1 MSKKMRPL
9 IVGLTGGIASGKS
22 MVAKDFKALGARLI
36 DADRISRE
44 VVRPGSKAWKKI
56 VKTFGKEVLTSAG
69 GIDRKKLG
77 AVVFASPARLKK
89 LERITHP
96 EILAQI
102 RRDVNA
108 ARGEKLVIIDL
119 PLLFEAQL
127 ERMVDR
133 TIVVWAPESVQ
144 AKRLA
149 ERSGLSRAE
158 IKKRLAAQMPID
170 RKKQLADIVIDNSG
184 TRGKTRREVKK
195 IWGVLTKAVQ

>member
-144 AKRLA
+144 AKKTCRTQRPFA
-149 ERSGLSRAE
+149 GRD
-158 IKKRLAAQMPID
+158 KKAFGRPNAD
-170 RKKQLADIVIDNSG
+170 RP
-184 TRGKTRREVKK
+184 
-195 IWGVLTKAVQ
+195 